1 MCFGESCVVS
11 KEQLSY
17 FGVLCVCVLC
27 VGWGNLSQQGTGTVG
42 AGGPDNPPPPHFYFP
57 RVIAPVIT
65 TWCHRALEFPSLYQ
79 WRRRSAIVTP
89 AVFVVFVW
97 RGTVSQR
104 SGRSFIGCELADV
117 SYR

>member
-42 AGGPDNPPPPHFYFP
+42 AGGPDNPPPPPFLFSPCYSTSNHHVVPSSFGIPIPLPMEKKIGNRHSRCFRCFCVEGDGKPAERKVLYW
-57 RVIAPVIT
+57 V
-65 TWCHRALEFPSLYQ
+65 RA
-79 WRRRSAIVTP
+79 
-89 AVFVVFVW
+89 
-97 RGTVSQR
+97 
-104 SGRSFIGCELADV
+104 C
-117 SYR
+117 